1 MVKPIITA
9 EEAVQMVKDGDTLV
23 IGGSGAGHAI
33 PEKLIEALGRRFN
46 STGRPRELTVVHI
59 SGMGDQG
66 QRGLGHLADERLIK
80 RDVGGHWGM
89 SPSMA
94 KLAIDNKIEAYN
106 LPQGA
111 LSCLMRSIAAGAPGY
126 VTHVGLH
133 TFADPRVEGGKLN
146 ERTREDIV
154 EVVTLRGK
162 EYLLYYS
169 FPVNVAFIRGT
180 TADIDGNISMEEE
193 VAYFEMLS
201 QAQAAKNSGGKVIA
215 QVKRM
220 VGKRGIDP
228 RMVKVP
234 GIFVDAIVIDPKQQ
248 QTYQIDYDPAL
259 CGDAREFVSDAFVLN
274 ANGELRSKLRKELR
288 QKLSGELNMG
298 SLSLNERKVIVKRAA
313 MELRPNAVVNLGFG
327 MPFGVGMIAEESGI
341 KDKITLS
348 IEQGSIGG
356 IPAGGLDSGAMYYP
370 VAILD
375 QPYQFDSYQG
385 GGIDIAFL
393 SHAQVD
399 KHGNVNVSKFG
410 NRLAGCGGFIDISQN
425 SKKVVFC
432 GTFAVKAE
440 TEIRDD
446 GIRVVQEGVAPKFV
460 DEVEQIT
467 FSGRYAREI
476 GQEVLY
482 VTERAVFQL
491 TAHGVLLKEIAPG
504 IDIER
509 DILNAMGFKP
519 IIEQVSTIDEIVFTD
534 EPLAFPNFT
543 Q

>member
-9 EEAVQMVKDGDTLV
+9 DEAAQMVQDGDTLV

-33 PEKLIEALGRRFN
+33 PEKLIEALGGRFK
-46 STGRPRELTVVHI
+46 STGEPCELTVVHI

-66 QRGLGHLADERLIK
+66 QRGLGHLADEKLIK
-80 RDVGGHWGM
+80 RDIGGHWGM
-89 SPSMA
+89 SPPMA
-94 KLAIDNKIEAYN
+94 QLAIENKIEAYN

-111 LSCLMRSIAAGAPGY
+111 LSCLMRSIASSSPGY

-146 ERTREDIV
+146 TRTKEDLV
-154 EVVTLRGK
+154 EVVIWRGK
-162 EYLLYYS
+162 EYLLYHS
-169 FPVNVAFIRGT
+169 FPINTAFIRGT
-180 TADIDGNISMEEE
+180 TADIDGNFSLEEE

-215 QVKRM
+215 QVKRT
-220 VGKRGIDP
+220 VGKRGINP

-248 QTYQIDYDPAL
+248 QTYQIDFDPAL
-259 CGDAREFVSDAFVLN
+259 CGDILE
-274 ANGELRSKLRKELR
+274 GELSM
-288 QKLSGELNMG
+288 GE
-298 SLSLNERKVIVKRAA
+298 LSLNERKVITKRAA
-313 MELRPNAVVNLGFG
+313 MELRPDAIVNLGFG

-341 KDKITLS
+341 KEQITLS
-348 IEQGSIGG
+348 IEQGSLGG

-425 SKKVVFC
+425 AKKVVFC
-432 GTFAVKAE
+432 GTFAVKSE
-440 TEIRDD
+440 TEVRD
-446 GIRVVQEGVAPKFV
+446 GAIRVVNTGVAPKFV
-460 DEVEQIT
+460 DDVEQIT
-467 FSGRYAREI
+467 FSGRYARET

-491 TAHGVLLKEIAPG
+491 TENGVLLKEVAPG

-519 IIEQVSTIDEIVFTD
+519 IIDQVSTIDENVFTD

>member
-9 EEAVQMVKDGDTLV
+9 DEAVQVVQDRDTLV

-33 PEKLIEALGRRFN
+33 PEKLIEALGRRFK
-46 STGRPRELTVVHI
+46 SSGRPRALTVVHI

-66 QRGLGHLADERLIK
+66 QRGLGHLADEKLIK
-80 RDVGGHWGM
+80 RAIGGHWGM
-89 SPSMA
+89 SPPMA
-94 KLAIDNKIEAYN
+94 KLAIENKIEAYN

-146 ERTREDIV
+146 ARTREDIV

-162 EYLLYYS
+162 EYLMYYS

-180 TADIDGNISMEEE
+180 TADVEGNISMEEE

-215 QVKRM
+215 QVKRT

-234 GIFVDAIVIDPKQQ
+234 GIFVDAIVIEPEQQ

-259 CGDAREFVSDAFVLN
+259 CGDVRV
-274 ANGELRSKLRKELR
+274 GELS
-288 QKLSGELNMG
+288 MG
-298 SLSLNERKVIVKRAA
+298 SLSLDERKVIAKRAA
-313 MELRPNAVVNLGFG
+313 LELRPNVVVNLGFG
-327 MPFGVGMIAEESGI
+327 MPFGVGMIAEESGVREQ
-341 KDKITLS
+341 ITLS
-348 IEQGSIGG
+348 IEQGSSGG

-370 VAILD
+370 VALLD

-399 KHGNVNVSKFG
+399 RHGNVNVSKFG

-425 SKKVVFC
+425 AKRVVFC

-440 TEIRDD
+440 TEIRENLL
-446 GIRVVQEGVAPKFV
+446 RVVREGIAPKFV

-467 FSGRYAREI
+467 FSGRYAHET

-491 TAHGVLLKEIAPG
+491 TARGIALKEVAPG

-519 IIEQVSTIDEIVFTD
+519 IIEKVSTIDESVFTD
-534 EPLAFPNFT
+534 EPLIFPDFT
-543 Q
+543 R